1 MLALRSRSFSFL
13 TVLALVTACG
23 GKHDAATADTAAA
36 QPETAAATPAAAP
49 AATAPA
55 STSAADAPLTVA
67 DIDRWQKGMAA
78 ELQAVQ
84 DAAKQL
90 HDAKSGNDTVTAMF
104 ATNETSTLPA
114 GAKAA
119 GVDEERYK
127 FIRSTLSTVVGEMSP
142 ISSEMNTK
150 DMPPQMVAQL
160 QQGRD
165 QALARS
171 TATMAPDV
179 VAALKPRAAALRK
192 QDLELTAAR
201 LKAAGAVH

>member
-1 MLALRSRSFSFL
+1 MPALRSFSFL
-13 TVLALVTACG
+13 TALALVTACA
-23 GKHDAATADTAAA
+23 GKHDAAATDSAAA
-36 QPETAAATPAAAP
+36 KPETTAAAP
-49 AATAPA
+49 AATAAPTPA

-67 DIDRWQKGMAA
+67 DIDRWQKGMDA

-84 DAAKQL
+84 NAAKQL
-90 HDAKSGNDTVTAMF
+90 HDAKGGSDTVTAMF

-127 FIRSTLSTVVGEMSP
+127 FIRSTLSTVAAEMTP
-142 ISSEMNTK
+142 VETEMNTK
-150 DMPPQMVAQL
+150 DMPAPVVAQL

-171 TATMAPDV
+171 TAKLAPDV

-201 LKAAGAVH
+201 LKAAGAAH

>member
-1 MLALRSRSFSFL
+1 MPALRSFSFL
-13 TVLALVTACG
+13 TLLALATACA
-23 GKHDAATADTAAA
+23 GKHEAADT
-36 QPETAAATPAAAP
+36 TATSTETPAAAP
-49 AATAPA
+49 AAAPA
-55 STSAADAPLTVA
+55 PAPTSAANAPLTVA
-67 DIDRWQKGMAA
+67 DIDRWQKGMDA
-78 ELQAVQ
+78 ELKAVQ
-84 DAAKQL
+84 DAAVKL
-90 HDAKSGNDTVTAMF
+90 HDARSGDDTVTAVF

-114 GAKAA
+114 GAKGA

-127 FIRSTLSTVVGEMSP
+127 FIRSTLSTVAGEMSP
-142 ISSEMNTK
+142 IANEMSTK
-150 DMPPQMVAQL
+150 DMPAQMVARL

-201 LKAAGAVH
+201 LKAAGAAH

>member
-1 MLALRSRSFSFL
+1 M
-13 TVLALVTACG
+13 T
-23 GKHDAATADTAAA
+23 
-36 QPETAAATPAAAP
+36 
-49 AATAPA
+49 
-55 STSAADAPLTVA
+55 
-67 DIDRWQKGMAA
+67 A

-119 GVDEERYK
+119 GVDEERYR
-127 FIRSTLSTVVGEMSP
+127 FIRSTLSTVAGEMSP
-142 ISSEMNTK
+142 VENEMNTK
-150 DMPPQMVAQL
+150 DMPAQMVAAL